1 MAWFV
6 PIPKPLDTDSVW
18 CKLTEKY
25 KNKNGRGEE
34 VPSVNQK
41 FQRTPRRL
49 KLGRINLNRKQKKKI
64 RVNNISFEGKPK
76 EDLN

>member
-1 MAWFV
+1 M
-6 PIPKPLDTDSVW
+6 
-18 CKLTEKY
+18 
-25 KNKNGRGEE
+25 
-34 VPSVNQK
+34 PSVNQK

-76 EDLN
+76 EDLNSKSRPRKIKCGLQNN